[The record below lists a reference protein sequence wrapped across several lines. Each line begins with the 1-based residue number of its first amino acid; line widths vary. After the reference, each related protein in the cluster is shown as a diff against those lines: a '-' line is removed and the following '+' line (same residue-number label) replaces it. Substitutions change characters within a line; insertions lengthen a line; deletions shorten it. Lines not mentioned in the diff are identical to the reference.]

1 MQVTIDIPDSLPQE
15 RWQQRIREFEESLRE
30 EAQFLAKVNILVER
44 ISEQESHSNRQ
55 TWLGCMTE
63 TGKITGD
70 ILAPT
75 SELVSWE
82 VLEE

>member
-1 MQVTIDIPDSLPQE
+1 MQVTIDVPDSLPQE
-15 RWQQRIREFEESLRE
+15 RLRQRIKELEESLRE

-44 ISEQESHSNRQ
+44 ISEQESRLNRQ
-55 TWLGCMTE
+55 TWLGYMAE

-82 VLEE
+82 ALEK